1 MPSIIANSGDVLV
14 AEHLLGQT
22 TELLDV
28 VALGTGTATPTETDT
43 SLANEL
49 YRSTR
54 SDSNVSID
62 LSGSEPGEIVARIT
76 VSGGTEVTAGT
87 TITEIGLFGDQ
98 DTLLY
103 RETFSGVT
111 IDSGDRKTFEFAIEP
126 DN

>member
-1 MPSIIANSGDVLV
+1 MPSIIANNGDVLV
-14 AEHLLGQT
+14 SEHLLGQT

-76 VSGGTEVTAGT
+76 VSGGTEVSAGT
-87 TITEIGLFGDQ
+87 TITEIGLLGDQ

>member
-22 TELLDV
+22 SELLDV

-43 SLANEL
+43 SLANEV
-49 YRSTR
+49 YRATK

-76 VSGGTEVTAGT
+76 VSGGTEVSAGT
-87 TITEIGLFGDQ
+87 TITEIGLLGDQ